1 MTLRLTV
8 IDQTPIHANSTL
20 ATAPAMSVDLAIEC
34 EKMGYHRYWLAEHH
48 NSIQFA
54 GTAPEILVSRIASAT
69 QRIRVGSGGVMLT
82 HYSPFKVAEIFAL
95 LGGLFPGRIDLG
107 VGRAPGGNHLSSVAL
122 AVPGNLIRHDHFPQ
136 QAGELCAFIRGSFPS
151 GHPYAALTLP
161 TGVTSRPSLWMLGS
175 GGGSS
180 ALAGQLGMGLA
191 LAKFIAPR
199 VCSPSIFRHHADVYK
214 KAGHGDAPPRLLAL
228 AVICAPTDEEARFV
242 AGTAV
247 YRKMMAGGSLREPLL
262 PPSDVSARYL
272 DMSQIERAEFDA
284 TLDDMVVGSPESC
297 RRKIQKL
304 AQDFGIDEIGIVTV
318 THGLEDR
325 IQSYRLLA
333 DTMRLGTRDQN
344 IEAST
349 VKQSNCI
356 PRPAASEV

>member
-1 MTLRLTV
+1 
-8 IDQTPIHANSTL
+8 
-20 ATAPAMSVDLAIEC
+20 MSVDLAIEC

-82 HYSPFKVAEIFAL
+82 HYSPFKVAETFAL

-122 AVPGNLIRHDHFPQ
+122 AAPGNLIQDDHFPQ

-151 GHPYAALTLP
+151 GHPYAALTLS
-161 TGVTSRPSLWMLGS
+161 TDVTSQPSLWMLGS

-180 ALAGQLGMGLA
+180 ELAGQLGMGLA

-199 VCSPSIFRHHADVYK
+199 VCSPTIFKHHADVYQG
-214 KAGHGDAPPRLLAL
+214 AGHGGAPPRLLAL

-247 YRKMMAGGSLREPLL
+247 YRKMMAGGALREPLL
-262 PPSDVSARYL
+262 SPSEVRARYL
-272 DMSQIERAEFDA
+272 SMSQIKCAEFDA

-297 RRKIQKL
+297 HRKIQEL
-304 AQDFGIDEIGIVTV
+304 AQAFGTGEVGIVTV

-333 DTMRLGTRDQN
+333 DTIRPCTRDER
-344 IEAST
+344 IGAST
-349 VKQSNCI
+349 VKVENSI
-356 PRPAASEV
+356 PRPAANEV